1 MRNVGFSFA
10 GLEGSPPEAIALI
23 FLGLLA
29 KGGICVSGLW
39 LPLTHSESETPVSA
53 MLSGVVV
60 KAGLYPLIR
69 CALMVSEVD
78 PIVHLCGVGTA
89 LLGVGYAVFEKDSK
103 RMLAFQTVS
112 QLGFVL
118 AAPEVGGFYAL
129 THGLVKSALF
139 LISGAAPSRNLIAL
153 GSWAVILIFIRYRG
167 LL

>member
-1 MRNVGFSFA
+1 M
-10 GLEGSPPEAIALI
+10 
-23 FLGLLA
+23 
-29 KGGICVSGLW
+29 
-39 LPLTHSESETPVSA
+39 
-53 MLSGVVV
+53 
-60 KAGLYPLIR
+60 
-69 CALMVSEVD
+69 
-78 PIVHLCGVGTA
+78 
-89 LLGVGYAVFEKDSK
+89 GYAVFEKDSK

-139 LISGAAPSRNLIAL
+139 LISGVSPSRNLIAL